1 MASTMEWGRRRQLTP
16 GLSHASIEL
25 EHLDS
30 VLPPPAPFAMES
42 VLALGACCYVGGWGG
57 YVYGAEPDAASSS
70 SQNKLEPGPDGEVR
84 VVVGPDAWEAP
95 TSPPS
100 AERRRRM
107 ASIDD

>member
-1 MASTMEWGRRRQLTP
+1 MTARGPRPPHAPPSTT
-16 GLSHASIEL
+16 
-25 EHLDS
+25 
-30 VLPPPAPFAMES
+30 MES

-57 YVYGAEPDAASSS
+57 YVYGAEPDTATSS